1 MKTRWAEDI
10 FRRNTLAVAIIVYWQ
25 KNLFLDRVNMESIQL
40 TIEGDTKRE
49 DGSIETIKQ
58 NLSRKKAV
66 PSNNLFG
73 RSYIPIQKYDK
84 KIHP

>member
-1 MKTRWAEDI
+1 MP
-10 FRRNTLAVAIIVYWQ
+10 
-25 KNLFLDRVNMESIQL
+25 ESTKL
-40 TIEGDTKRE
+40 TIEGDTKGE

-58 NLSRKKAV
+58 NLSRKEAV
-66 PSNNLFG
+66 PLNNLFG

>member
-1 MKTRWAEDI
+1 MP
-10 FRRNTLAVAIIVYWQ
+10 
-25 KNLFLDRVNMESIQL
+25 ESTKP
-40 TIEGDTKRE
+40 TIEGDTKGKM
-49 DGSIETIKQ
+49 DQLKTIKQ